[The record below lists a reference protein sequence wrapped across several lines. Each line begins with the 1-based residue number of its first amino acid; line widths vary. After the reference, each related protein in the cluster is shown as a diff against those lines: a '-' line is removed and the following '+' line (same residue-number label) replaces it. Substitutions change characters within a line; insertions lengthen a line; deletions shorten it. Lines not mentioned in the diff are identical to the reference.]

1 MFWTAVIQCDPN
13 SVFFGFM
20 GITSAIVF
28 AILKPSA
35 RLGLSSAF
43 LAAALDVL
51 TDLGA
56 AYGTAKSGVGVS
68 SVGVMRPDL
77 IMRSILPVIM
87 AGILGIYGLI
97 ISIVISS
104 VMGSPDVYSAYAGFG
119 HLAGGLAVGL
129 SSLAAGLAIGIVG
142 DAGVRANAQ
151 QPKLFFGVTLI
162 LIFAEAIGLY
172 AVALLL
178 LAMAAEEVSDPPFLP
193 FTILCKTEDL
203 CFVHYQT
210 PSPDQGVAA
219 GSHPTSSWQS
229 CATTPEVA
237 RIRARQEE
245 EAISLIEAHLS
256 EPYTITVYRQHL
268 KAGSFASLLLA
279 RLLARVGT
287 PRKLAVFARRE
298 QAYRE
303 SRLVGVVVSRLECI
317 GDGPCLLH
325 GAQAFKG
332 CRQASGDAAW
342 KPHDAGANPEEAFEA
357 SKFEGELFFPRRKP
371 FDPLSQPHT
380 QRAGLVSAARGVQC
394 SDPPSSSLLCKCD
407 GHCTASI
414 AMLAV
419 RPDMRGRGIG
429 KQLVRLVLKQQQRLV
444 RATQAAAF
452 AAAPDCVEE
461 NRGICEAILSRR
473 MPRRPHSS
481 SMELKLRQVETAV
494 RRAMVAGGCGEDAPV
509 RSDEACNSVF
519 REASS
524 DLQEKRL
531 VCRLQ
536 HCSLDMEAGNIAAFR
551 LYTSVGFV
559 IAGYK
564 KRYYC
569 SGKDAYKMLYI
580 F

>member
-1 MFWTAVIQCDPN
+1 MQCDPN

-28 AILKPSA
+28 AN
-35 RLGLSSAF
+35 
-43 LAAALDVL
+43 
-51 TDLGA
+51 LGA

-104 VMGSPDVYSAYAGFG
+104 QALDSNGVPNLCCDLLLLMGSPDVYSAYAGFG

-172 AVALLL
+172 GLIIALVIVTRKVEAAVAQLL
-178 LAMAAEEVSDPPFLP
+178 LAMAAEKASDPPFLP
-193 FTILCKTEDL
+193 FTILSKTEDL

-210 PSPDQGVAA
+210 PSPDQAVAA
-219 GSHPTSSWQS
+219 DAHPTSRWQS
-229 CATTPEVA
+229 CTTTPEVA
-237 RIRARQEE
+237 RIRARQEQ
-245 EAISLIEAHLS
+245 EAINLIEAHLS
-256 EPYTITVYRQHL
+256 EPYTITVYRYFLRNWPHL
-268 KAGSFASLLLA
+268 SIL
-279 RLLARVGT
+279 
-287 PRKLAVFARRE
+287 
-298 QAYRE
+298 AYRE
-303 SRLVGVVVSRLECI
+303 SCLVGVVVSKLECI
-317 GDGPCLLH
+317 TEGPCLLH
-325 GAQAFKG
+325 KTQAFKG
-332 CRQASGDAAW
+332 CPLDPAREA
-342 KPHDAGANPEEAFEA
+342 HGAEGKLEEAFEA
-357 SKFEGELFFPRRKP
+357 FESEGESSPFPRKACVS
-371 FDPLSQPHT
+371 LSQPDT
-380 QRAGLVSAARGVQC
+380 QRAGGVLAARNRQC
-394 SDPPSSSLLCKCD
+394 SSDPPSSALLCKCD

-429 KQLVRLVLKQQQRLV
+429 KKLVRLVLKQQQRLV

-452 AAAPDCVEE
+452 AASPGCVEE
-461 NRGICEAILSRR
+461 NRGICEALLSCR
-473 MPRRPHSS
+473 MPKPPFSEC
-481 SMELKLRQVETAV
+481 MQLKLRQVEAAV
-494 RRAMVAGGCGEDAPV
+494 RRAMAAGGCGADAPV
-509 RSDEACNSVF
+509 PSDAACSSTSEEAIGAVQ
-519 REASS
+519 
-524 DLQEKRL
+524 DKRL
-531 VCRLQ
+531 VWRLL
-536 HCSLDMEAGNIAAFR
+536 HCSLDMEAGNTAAFR

-564 KRYYC
+564 RRYYC